1 MVEEAFLRA
10 VGVVV
15 GAVCRHQ
22 AVGVMEVEVEVEVCR
37 HQAVGVVVEV
47 EVCRHQAVV
56 EVGLVEVCCH
66 LVV

>member
-1 MVEEAFLRA
+1 MLLGPRETLALPRVEGVVVEEAFLRA

-15 GAVCRHQ
+15 GAVCRPQ
-22 AVGVMEVEVEVEVCR
+22 AVG
-37 HQAVGVVVEV
+37 VVEV

-66 LVV
+66 LAV